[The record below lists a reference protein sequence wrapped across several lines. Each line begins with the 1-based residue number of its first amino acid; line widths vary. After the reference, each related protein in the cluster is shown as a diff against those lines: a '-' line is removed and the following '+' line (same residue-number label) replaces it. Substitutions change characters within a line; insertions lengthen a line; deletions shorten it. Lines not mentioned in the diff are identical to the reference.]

1 MIRWFIN
8 IGSIDIKFEVSDL
21 SRYLAFSKTGHL
33 VQDLHVFKY
42 LEIHNVNDLDFNICY
57 QRVISD
63 KNIQSKGQ
71 LMKDFYVD
79 TGEEIPPNISKTIG
93 KPV

>member
-1 MIRWFIN
+1 M
-8 IGSIDIKFEVSDL
+8 
-21 SRYLAFSKTGHL
+21 
-33 VQDLHVFKY
+33 QDLHVFKY
-42 LEIHNVNDLDFNICY
+42 TEIHNVNDLDFNICY

-79 TGEEIPPNISKTIG
+79 TGEEIPPNISKPIG

>member
-1 MIRWFIN
+1 MEWNKYQVSFYQNLIIVLRWFIN

-63 KNIQSKGQ
+63 KNIQSKDQ
-71 LMKDFYVD
+71 LMKDF
-79 TGEEIPPNISKTIG
+79 
-93 KPV
+93 